1 MQHPIHGMFNDEF
14 SSPVESSEGV
24 RIPNNKDQ
32 IESQIKP
39 IQNVGR
45 QLNINVDVSK
55 TSARNQRKQEES
67 NQLMQR
73 SQIDNDQSDD
83 DSDSDSDDEEDQYDV
98 Q

>member
-39 IQNVGR
+39 IQNVGK

-55 TSARNQRKQEES
+55 ASARNQKKQEEAK
-67 NQLMQR
+67 QLMQR
-73 SQIDNDQSDD
+73 NEIENNESDD
-83 DSDSDSDDEEDQYDV
+83 DSDSDSDDEEDQ
-98 Q
+98 

>member
-14 SSPVESSEGV
+14 SSPVESSEIV

-39 IQNVGR
+39 IQNVGK

-55 TSARNQRKQEES
+55 SSARNQKKQEEAK
-67 NQLMQR
+67 QLMQR
-73 SQIDNDQSDD
+73 NEIENNESDD
-83 DSDSDSDDEEDQYDV
+83 DSDSDSDDEEDQ
-98 Q
+98 